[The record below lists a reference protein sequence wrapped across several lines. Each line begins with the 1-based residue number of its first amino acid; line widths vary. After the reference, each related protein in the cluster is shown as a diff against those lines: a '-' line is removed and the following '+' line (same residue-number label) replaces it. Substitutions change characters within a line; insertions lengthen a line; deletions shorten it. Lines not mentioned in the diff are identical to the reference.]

1 MMLKKKMRKGFV
13 KVVKGINEILNDLG
27 FQVIKQVSK
36 HVVKYMCG
44 LVCGLL
50 SPAFHTENSMG

>member
-1 MMLKKKMRKGFV
+1 MRKGFV

>member
-1 MMLKKKMRKGFV
+1 MRKEFV
-13 KVVKGINEILNDLG
+13 KVVKGINGILNDLG

-36 HVVKYMCG
+36 HVKYMCG